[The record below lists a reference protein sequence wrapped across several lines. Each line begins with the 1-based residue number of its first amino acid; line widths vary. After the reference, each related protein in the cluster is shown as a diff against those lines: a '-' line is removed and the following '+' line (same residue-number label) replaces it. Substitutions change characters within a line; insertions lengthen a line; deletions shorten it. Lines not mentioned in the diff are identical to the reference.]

1 MSVKALF
8 WALEQRIPTNPKMV
22 LIHLSDWFNE
32 LEDSAWPSIP
42 KLVERTGLSRSTV
55 IRSTQW
61 LVDNKLVIVEHRFS
75 GGWKKSNRYRLA
87 LGVMAIQGCH
97 SDTTVVSETTG
108 LKCQS
113 DTSIDT
119 VKDTVKDTVN
129 LATPISESDSKEKT
143 NVKVSEVQDKFKS
156 NSKEKSYSGFDP
168 RPSGCAKFWRAA
180 HAAGDDNGFQGE
192 VSIARQKKLND
203 RRKELDDDLLFKD
216 IIWKCCSD
224 WVAFKKFSET
234 HHGAYNMGLKPT
246 IDKFHYW
253 FDAAVDFTL
262 KNRKV
267 VKSIAQPL
275 TKQPA
280 PCTPIPKV
288 TVQNP
293 PSETMAE
300 KFARQKK
307 EREEKKAAYL
317 ANLAEETDSE

>member
-1 MSVKALF
+1 MGMPYGTV
-8 WALEQRIPTNPKMV
+8 R
-22 LIHLSDWFNE
+22 
-32 LEDSAWPSIP
+32 DSLRW
-42 KLVERTGLSRSTV
+42 LVEVNLVV
-55 IRSTQW
+55 IEPHFKN
-61 LVDNKLVIVEHRFS
+61 NKQQ
-75 GGWKKSNRYRLA
+75 SNRYRLPVNMIVFQ
-87 LGVMAIQGCH
+87 GVEPQQGG
-97 SDTTVVSETTG
+97 VVPQQGGVEP
-108 LKCQS
+108 QHP
-113 DTSIDT
+113 IEDT
-119 VKDTVKDTVN
+119 VKDTVKDTVI

-156 NSKEKSYSGFDP
+156 NSKDKSYSGFDP

-262 KNRKV
+262 KNRKA

-307 EREEKKAAYL
+307 ERAEKKAAYL